1 MSLWYLNENPL
12 RSVLCNEHKNV
23 HILYPTVHILINSYG
38 TLVWYLIVFVSF
50 MKTIHYTMVHV
61 GTSSGFRRT
70 STVDRKENI
79 ALFLRACKNFK
90 VKVSPEVC
98 LYWSLE
104 NLKTSKLKPHSR
116 SLCFSVNGKNFKVKV
131 SPKVFYIKKLWI
143 QKLKSHLSFL
153 YKKNFE
159 IPKLKSCLSLISI
172 DLKRSKSKWDKE

>member
-38 TLVWYLIVFVSF
+38 TLVWYLIIFVCF

-79 ALFLRACKNFK
+79 ALFLRACINFK

-104 NLKTSKLKPHSR
+104 TLKTSKS
-116 SLCFSVNGKNFKVKV
+116 
-131 SPKVFYIKKLWI
+131 
-143 QKLKSHLSFL
+143 KSHLTGARVINKFL
-153 YKKNFE
+153 RDSRTDVR
-159 IPKLKSCLSLISI
+159 KLRRFLTELFLPWKFL
-172 DLKRSKSKWDKE
+172 RS